1 MEYINVFGLVF
12 MVVIMVP
19 NIIFAIRNKE
29 GFINRYQNKALE
41 AVEEIGRY
49 GCFVF
54 MIFRVP
60 SLTFGWWSHEAFTL
74 YLVVDV
80 ILILLYCLIWALCFR
95 KESLFRSLS
104 LSIIPSIVFI
114 FSGIMM
120 RRMIVVVFG
129 VIFAAA
135 HIYITYN
142 SGKKS
147 RVI

>member
-41 AVEEIGRY
+41 TVEEIGRY
-49 GCFVF
+49 GCFAFMVF
-54 MIFRVP
+54 RIP
-60 SLTFGWWSHEAFTL
+60 SLTFGWWSDEAFTI
-74 YLVVDV
+74 YLVAEA

-104 LSIIPSIVFI
+104 LSIIPSIVFL

-120 RRMIVVVFG
+120 RSIPLILFSLL
-129 VIFAAA
+129 FAPS
-135 HIYITYN
+135 HITISVKN
-142 SGKKS
+142 VKA
-147 RVI
+147 R

>member
-1 MEYINVFGLVF
+1 MEYINLFGLVF
-12 MVVIMVP
+12 MIVIMVP

-54 MIFRVP
+54 MIFRIP
-60 SLTFGWWSHEAFTL
+60 SLTFGWWSDEAFAL
-74 YLVVDV
+74 YLVVDA

-104 LSIIPSIVFI
+104 LSIIPSIVFL

-120 RRMIVVVFG
+120 RSIPLILFSLL
-129 VIFAAA
+129 FAPS
-135 HIYITYN
+135 HITISVKN
-142 SGKKS
+142 VKA
-147 RVI
+147 R

>member
-1 MEYINVFGLVF
+1 MEYINVVGLVF

-54 MIFRVP
+54 MIFRIP
-60 SLTFGWWSHEAFTL
+60 SLTFGWWSDEAFAI
-74 YLVVDV
+74 YLVVDA
-80 ILILLYCLIWALCFR
+80 ILVLLYCLIWALCFR

-104 LSIIPSIVFI
+104 LSIIPSIVFL

-120 RRMIVVVFG
+120 RSIPLILFSLL
-129 VIFAAA
+129 FAPS
-135 HIYITYN
+135 HITISVKN
-142 SGKKS
+142 VKA
-147 RVI
+147 R

>member
-1 MEYINVFGLVF
+1 MEYINVVGLVF

-54 MIFRVP
+54 MIFRIP
-60 SLTFGWWSHEAFTL
+60 SLTFGWWSDEAFAI
-74 YLVVDV
+74 YLVVDA

-104 LSIIPSIVFI
+104 LSIIPSIVFL

-120 RRMIVVVFG
+120 MSIPLILFSLL
-129 VIFAAA
+129 FAPS
-135 HIYITYN
+135 HITISVKN
-142 SGKKS
+142 VKA
-147 RVI
+147 R

>member
-19 NIIFAIRNKE
+19 NIIFALRNKDSFE
-29 GFINRYQNKALE
+29 NIYHNKALE
-41 AVEEIGRY
+41 TAEEIGRY

-54 MIFRVP
+54 MIFRIP
-60 SLTFGWWSHEAFTL
+60 SLTFGWWSDEAFAI

-104 LSIIPSIVFI
+104 LSVIPSIVFI

-120 RRMIVVVFG
+120 RSIPLILFSLL
-129 VIFAAA
+129 FAPS
-135 HIYITYN
+135 HITISVKN
-142 SGKKS
+142 VKA
-147 RVI
+147 R

>member
-1 MEYINVFGLVF
+1 MEYINVFSLVF

-54 MIFRVP
+54 MIFRIP
-60 SLTFGWWSHEAFTL
+60 SLTFGWWSHEAFTI

-104 LSIIPSIVFI
+104 LSIIPSIVFL

-120 RRMIVVVFG
+120 RSIPLILFSLL
-129 VIFAAA
+129 FAPS
-135 HIYITYN
+135 HITISVKN
-142 SGKKS
+142 VKA
-147 RVI
+147 R

>member
-1 MEYINVFGLVF
+1 MEYINLFGLVF
-12 MVVIMVP
+12 MIVIMVP

-60 SLTFGWWSHEAFTL
+60 SLTFGWWSHEAFAI

-104 LSIIPSIVFI
+104 LSIIPSIVFL

-120 RRMIVVVFG
+120 RSIPLILFSLL
-129 VIFAAA
+129 FAPS
-135 HIYITYN
+135 HITISVKN
-142 SGKKS
+142 VKA
-147 RVI
+147 R

>member
-1 MEYINVFGLVF
+1 MEYINLFGLVF
-12 MVVIMVP
+12 MIVIMVP

-60 SLTFGWWSHEAFTL
+60 SLTFGWWSDEAFAI
-74 YLVVDV
+74 YLIVDV

-104 LSIIPSIVFI
+104 LSIIPSIVFL

-120 RRMIVVVFG
+120 RSIPLILFSLL
-129 VIFAAA
+129 FAPS
-135 HIYITYN
+135 HITISVKN
-142 SGKKS
+142 VKA
-147 RVI
+147 R

>member
-12 MVVIMVP
+12 MAVIMFP
-19 NIIFAIRNKE
+19 NIIFAIKNKD

-41 AVEEIGRY
+41 TAEEIGRY

-60 SLTFGWWSHEAFTL
+60 SLTFGWWSDEAFAI
-74 YLVVDV
+74 YLVVDA

-104 LSIIPSIVFI
+104 LSIIPSIVFL

-120 RRMIVVVFG
+120 MSIPLILFSLL
-129 VIFAAA
+129 FAPS
-135 HIYITYN
+135 HITISVKN
-142 SGKKS
+142 VKA
-147 RVI
+147 R

>member
-1 MEYINVFGLVF
+1 MEYINLFGLVF
-12 MVVIMVP
+12 MIVIMVP

-54 MIFRVP
+54 MIFRIP
-60 SLTFGWWSHEAFTL
+60 SLTFGWWSGEAFAI
-74 YLVVDV
+74 YLVVDA
-80 ILILLYCLIWALCFR
+80 ILVLLYCLIWALCFR

-104 LSIIPSIVFI
+104 LSIIPSIVFL

-120 RRMIVVVFG
+120 RSIPLILFSLL
-129 VIFAAA
+129 FAPS
-135 HIYITYN
+135 HITISVKN
-142 SGKKS
+142 VKA
-147 RVI
+147 R

>member
-19 NIIFAIRNKE
+19 NIIFALRNKE
-29 GFINRYQNKALE
+29 GFINRYHNKALE
-41 AVEEIGRY
+41 TVEEIGRY

-54 MIFRVP
+54 MIFRIP
-60 SLTFGWWSHEAFTL
+60 SLTFGWWSGEAFAI
-74 YLVVDV
+74 YLVTDV

-104 LSIIPSIVFI
+104 LSIIPSIVFL

-120 RRMIVVVFG
+120 RSIPLILFSLL
-129 VIFAAA
+129 FAPS
-135 HIYITYN
+135 HITISVKN
-142 SGKKS
+142 VKA
-147 RVI
+147 R

>member
-19 NIIFAIRNKE
+19 NIIFALRNKE
-29 GFINRYQNKALE
+29 GFINRYHNKALE
-41 AVEEIGRY
+41 TAEEIGRY

-54 MIFRVP
+54 MIFRIP
-60 SLTFGWWSHEAFTL
+60 SLTFGWWSDEAFAIC
-74 YLVVDV
+74 LVVDA

-104 LSIIPSIVFI
+104 LSVIPSIVFI

-120 RRMIVVVFG
+120 RSIPLILFSLL
-129 VIFAAA
+129 FAPS
-135 HIYITYN
+135 HITISVKN
-142 SGKKS
+142 VKA
-147 RVI
+147 R

>member
-1 MEYINVFGLVF
+1 MEYINLFGLVF
-12 MVVIMVP
+12 MIVIMVP

-29 GFINRYQNKALE
+29 GFINRYQDKALE

-54 MIFRVP
+54 MIFRIP
-60 SLTFGWWSHEAFTL
+60 SLTFGWWSHEAFAI
-74 YLVVDV
+74 YLVVDA

-104 LSIIPSIVFI
+104 LSIIPSIVFL

-120 RRMIVVVFG
+120 RSIPLILFSLL
-129 VIFAAA
+129 FAPS
-135 HIYITYN
+135 HITISVKN
-142 SGKKS
+142 VKA
-147 RVI
+147 R

>member
-1 MEYINVFGLVF
+1 MESINVFGLVF
-12 MVVIMVP
+12 MVVIMVH
-19 NIIFAIRNKE
+19 NITFALKDKD

-41 AVEEIGRY
+41 TVEEIGRY

-54 MIFRVP
+54 MIFRIP
-60 SLTFGWWSHEAFTL
+60 SLTFGWWSDEAFAI

-104 LSIIPSIVFI
+104 LSIIPSIVFL

-120 RRMIVVVFG
+120 RSIPLILFSLL
-129 VIFAAA
+129 FAPS
-135 HIYITYN
+135 HITISVKN
-142 SGKKS
+142 VKA
-147 RVI
+147 R

>member
-1 MEYINVFGLVF
+1 MEYINLFGLVF
-12 MVVIMVP
+12 MIVIMVP

-60 SLTFGWWSHEAFTL
+60 SLTFGWWSDEAFAI

-80 ILILLYCLIWALCFR
+80 ILILPYCLIWAFCFR

-104 LSIIPSIVFI
+104 LSIIPSIVFL

-120 RRMIVVVFG
+120 RSIPLILFSLL
-129 VIFAAA
+129 FAPS
-135 HIYITYN
+135 HITISVKN
-142 SGKKS
+142 VKA
-147 RVI
+147 R

>member
-19 NIIFAIRNKE
+19 NIIFAFRNKE

-41 AVEEIGRY
+41 TAEEIGRY

-54 MIFRVP
+54 MIFRIP
-60 SLTFGWWSHEAFTL
+60 SLTFGWWSDEAFAI
-74 YLVVDV
+74 YLVVDA

-104 LSIIPSIVFI
+104 LSIIPSIVFL

-120 RRMIVVVFG
+120 RSIPLILFSLL
-129 VIFAAA
+129 FAPS
-135 HIYITYN
+135 HITISVKN
-142 SGKKS
+142 VKA
-147 RVI
+147 R

>member
-1 MEYINVFGLVF
+1 MEYINLFGLVF

-19 NIIFAIRNKE
+19 NIIFAIRNKD

-54 MIFRVP
+54 MIFRIP
-60 SLTFGWWSHEAFTL
+60 SLTFGWWSHEAFTI

-104 LSIIPSIVFI
+104 LSVIPSIVFL

-120 RRMIVVVFG
+120 RSILLILFSLL
-129 VIFAAA
+129 FAPS
-135 HIYITYN
+135 HITISVKN
-142 SGKKS
+142 VKA
-147 RVI
+147 R